1 MTVDPSAVLVPGVPA
16 SVGSLPHIDPH
27 AAAAA
32 VLELTPELAA
42 APQLPQRTPF
52 EGMLAQVALGMPGV
66 TVEADG
72 SITVGR
78 RFGPVDRG
86 APLDVDAWGGTLAF
100 LDACAAQDR
109 KAPIK
114 LQVTGPI
121 TFGLALLAAGGAK
134 TAKTSKAFAVAAATV
149 DARIRALVD
158 LARHRVPKAPILLV
172 LDEPWLIATDE
183 PDFPVP
189 LEHTIDMLSSAL
201 ASATASGASVTGI
214 HCCGPTDW
222 TLVLH
227 AGPDLVSLPA
237 SPHLMQ
243 DAASLAVFLERGG
256 WIAWGV
262 VPTDRP
268 LGTRSDPY
276 WRQLNEVWADLTRGG
291 CDPVAIRTSALLTP
305 TCGLAFHR
313 TEQVSEVMGLV
324 RAVADRVHDQAIA
337 VRMSAGA

>member
-1 MTVDPSAVLVPGVPA
+1 MTVDLSTVLVPGIPV
-16 SVGSLPHIDPH
+16 SVGSLPYADARS
-27 AAAAA
+27 AADAI
-32 VLELTPELAA
+32 LDLTPELAA
-42 APQLPQRTPF
+42 APQLPQRSPF
-52 EGMLAQVALGMPGV
+52 EGMLAQVAHGMPGV
-66 TVEADG
+66 TVEPDG
-72 SITVGR
+72 SLAVGR

-100 LDACAAQDR
+100 LEACHDR
-109 KAPIK
+109 DRTAPIK

-121 TFGLALLAAGGAK
+121 TFGLALLTAGGNKA
-134 TAKTSKAFAVAAATV
+134 AKAFSVAAATV

-158 LARHRVPKAPILLV
+158 LARHRVPKAPIVLV
-172 LDEPWLIATDE
+172 LDEPWLVATDD
-183 PDFPVP
+183 PAFPVP
-189 LEHTIDMLSSAL
+189 LEQAIDLLSSAL
-201 ASATASGASVTGI
+201 ASATAAGASVTGI
-214 HCCGPTDW
+214 HCCGPADW

-237 SPHLMQ
+237 SPQLLQ

-268 LGTRSDPY
+268 LGTRSDPH
-276 WRQLNEVWADLTRGG
+276 WRHLNEVWADLTRGG

-305 TCGLAFHR
+305 TCGLALHR
-313 TEQVSEVMGLV
+313 PSQVGEVMALV
-324 RAVADRVHDQAIA
+324 RSVADRVHDQAIA

>member
-1 MTVDPSAVLVPGVPA
+1 VTVDPRTVLVPGVPA
-16 SVGSLPHIDPH
+16 GIGSLPHLDPGD
-27 AAAAA
+27 AAAS
-32 VLELTPELAA
+32 VLDLTPELAA
-42 APQLPQRTPF
+42 APQLPQRSPY

-66 TVEADG
+66 TVERDG
-72 SITVGR
+72 SLDVGR

-100 LDACAAQDR
+100 LDACSAVDR
-109 KAPIK
+109 RAPIK
-114 LQVTGPI
+114 LQITGPL
-121 TFGLALLAAGGAK
+121 TFGLSLLAAGGAK
-134 TAKTSKAFAVAAATV
+134 PSKAFSVAAATV
-149 DARIRALVD
+149 DARVRALVD
-158 LARHRVPKAPILLV
+158 LARHRVPKAPVLLV
-172 LDEPWLIATDE
+172 LDEPWLVATDD
-183 PDFPVP
+183 PSFPLP
-189 LEHTIDMLSSAL
+189 LEQVIDLLSGAL

-214 HCCGPTDW
+214 HCCGPADW

-227 AGPDLVSLPA
+227 AGPDLVSTPA
-237 SPHLMQ
+237 TLHLLQ
-243 DAASLAVFLERGG
+243 DAASIAVFLERGG

-268 LGTRSDPY
+268 LGSRSDPY
-276 WRQLNEVWADLTRGG
+276 WRNLNEVWADLTRAG

-313 TEQVSEVMGLV
+313 PEQVPEVMGLV